1 MSETLKELSYMAV
14 LRDGKDRLFYFD
26 KKQGKNIRSFN

>member
-1 MSETLKELSYMAV
+1 MSEALEELSYIAA
-14 LRDGKDRLFYFD
+14 LRDGKNRLFYFD